1 MNWSG
6 FHKLPL
12 AKRLERVATHAG
24 LSPEDLAAI
33 TAASG
38 LPLERSEAFIE
49 NAAGSY
55 PLPLG
60 FAVGF
65 QIDGED
71 VVVPMAVEESS
82 VIAAACNGA
91 KMAGNLETGATEP
104 VTIGQVEIRDPAN
117 PEAFWSHRAS
127 WIEQLNKE
135 VPSMVKRGGGVRDL
149 TIRLMHGRAVL
160 HIHLDTRDAM
170 GANAVNTLCEFL
182 APNAAEALGGR
193 IGLRILSNLSTE
205 RMAWATARIPVANL
219 GEDVAKAMVEAN
231 EFAILDPYRAATHN
245 KGILNGIDPVVIA
258 TGNDWRAVE
267 AGAHA
272 YAGLDGYRSLTHY
285 ELDGTT
291 LVARLA
297 LPLSVGTVGGVT
309 KLHPVAA
316 ACLSVLGNPSAQRLA
331 RIMCAVGLAQNISA
345 LRALSS
351 EGIQAGHMALHAKN
365 ASLRKA
371 NDSTT
376 D

>member
-1 MNWSG
+1 M
-6 FHKLPL
+6 
-12 AKRLERVATHAG
+12 AKIATHAN
-24 LSPEDLAAI
+24 LSAEEVAVL
-33 TAASG
+33 TAASA
-38 LPLERSEAFIE
+38 LPKERSEAFVE
-49 NAAGSY
+49 NAAGSF

-65 QIDGED
+65 QVDGEA

-91 KMAGNLETGATEP
+91 KMAGNITTGATDP
-104 VTIGQVEIRDPAN
+104 ITIGQVEIRDAAE
-117 PEAFWSHRAS
+117 PEAFWTHREE
-127 WIEQLNKE
+127 WMVWLNEQI
-135 VPSMVKRGGGVRDL
+135 PSMVARGGGVRDV
-149 TIRLMHGRAVL
+149 TIRLMPGRAVL

-170 GANAVNTLCEFL
+170 GANAVNSLCEAL
-182 APNAAEALGGR
+182 APKAAEALGGR
-193 IGLRILSNLSTE
+193 VGLRILSNLSTE
-205 RMAWATARIPVANL
+205 RMAWATAQVPVAAI

-245 KGILNGIDPVVIA
+245 KGILNGMDPVVIA

-272 YAGLDGYRSLTHY
+272 YAGLDGYRALTHY
-285 ELDGTT
+285 ELGGERNDT
-291 LVARLA
+291 LIARLA

-309 KLHPVAA
+309 QLHPVAA
-316 ACLSVLGNPSAQRLA
+316 ACLKVLGNPSAQRLA
-331 RIMCAVGLAQNISA
+331 RIICAVGLAQNISA
-345 LRALSS
+345 LRALSA

-365 ASLRKA
+365 EALRKA
-371 NDSTT
+371 NDATS